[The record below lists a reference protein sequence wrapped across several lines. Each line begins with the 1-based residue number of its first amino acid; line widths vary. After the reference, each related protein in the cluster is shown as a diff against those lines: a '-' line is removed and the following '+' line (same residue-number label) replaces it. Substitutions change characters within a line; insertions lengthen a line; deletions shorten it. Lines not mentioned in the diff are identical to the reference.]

1 MALFEPIFEALNRTG
16 SRYVVVGGL
25 AVVLQGYTRLTVDLD
40 LVVDLEPVAAGKT
53 ISALTSLGLRPR
65 APVDPMGFA
74 DPAVRRGW
82 IEQKGFQVFS
92 FIAPTNPLLAVDL
105 FVEPPLPF
113 EELWARAREVSLG
126 EIKVRVASVPDL
138 LTLKRRAG
146 RPQDL
151 ADIAALELLEQERR
165 GGEH

>member
-16 SRYVVVGGL
+16 ARYVVVGGV

-53 ISALTSLGLRPR
+53 VSALSALGLRPR

-74 DPAVRRGW
+74 DPIVRREW
-82 IEQKGFQVFS
+82 IEQKGLQVFS
-92 FIAPTNPLLAVDL
+92 FLDPNNPLLAVDL

-113 EELWARAREVSLG
+113 EELWARSREVSLG
-126 EIKVRVASVPDL
+126 EIVVRVASVPDL
-138 LTLKRRAG
+138 LALKRRAG

-151 ADIAALELLEQERR
+151 ADIAALEVLERERR
-165 GGEH
+165 ERER